1 MREWLIAER
10 KKTEKSQYQVAEEAG
25 MAQSTYASYETGARN
40 PSVSVAKRIAAVLGF
55 DWTRFFDDEKT
66 A

>member
-10 KKTEKSQYQVAEEAG
+10 KKTEKSQYQVAEAAE

>member
-10 KKTEKSQYQVAEEAG
+10 KKTEKSQYQVAEEAE

-40 PSVSVAKRIAAVLGF
+40 PSVTVAKRIAAVLGF

>member
-1 MREWLIAER
+1 MNVADYR
-10 KKTEKSQYQVAEEAG
+10 KALNLTQEDMSGRIGISRAA
-25 MAQSTYASYETGARN
+25 YANIENGKRS

>member
-1 MREWLIAER
+1 MTWLEAIREKEELTQSDVSKKVGIA
-10 KKTEKSQYQVAEEAG
+10 QA
-25 MAQSTYASYETGARN
+25 TYCNIENGKRS